1 MVNILNLWKKNCIL
15 NFLRNYIF
23 LVTPDEVEKYAK
35 MMQSNSSDNCV
46 HHYNIKVLNI
56 FALELQLINTKP
68 AIKNKLKELLNEL
81 KTLKVQSILVWEY
94 KKRNDCKIFHSSAK
108 LIASDSYFDEAFK
121 SMHQSIITKIKKNL
135 SKDWIIVTIE
145 NTMLMFLSVSI
156 STEKWRY
163 K

>member
-1 MVNILNLWKKNCIL
+1 
-15 NFLRNYIF
+15 
-23 LVTPDEVEKYAK
+23 

-94 KKRNDCKIFHSSAK
+94 KKRNDSKIFHSSAK

-121 SMHQSIITKIKKNL
+121 SMRQSIITKIKK
-135 SKDWIIVTIE
+135 ICE
-145 NTMLMFLSVSI
+145 
-156 STEKWRY
+156 
-163 K
+163 

>member
-1 MVNILNLWKKNCIL
+1 MVNILNLRKKNCIL

-23 LVTPDEVEKYAK
+23 LVTLDEVEKYVK

-94 KKRNDCKIFHSSAK
+94 KKRNDRKIFHSSAK

-121 SMHQSIITKIKKNL
+121 SMRQSIITKIKK
-135 SKDWIIVTIE
+135 ICE
-145 NTMLMFLSVSI
+145 
-156 STEKWRY
+156 
-163 K
+163 